1 MAAPA
6 DDAPPRPSHVR
17 PHRVA
22 GEGAVPIGVVSGPR
36 HGRVCLP
43 RPSPLTGSA
52 HSAQQFFARAV
63 EEEVEAADDEVLR
76 RLCDLDQ
83 RLPRIEDVLGE
94 PDR

>member
-1 MAAPA
+1 M
-6 DDAPPRPSHVR
+6 
-17 PHRVA
+17 
-22 GEGAVPIGVVSGPR
+22 
-36 HGRVCLP
+36 
-43 RPSPLTGSA
+43 TGSA